1 MGNGRRP
8 DRGALGRSIHSV
20 KPVVCKGAAA
30 PSLQILP
37 LRLRASAGD
46 PPAFDSA
53 HTGMES
59 LKLSGI
65 KSFLRRTKTTAEL
78 EALAASTFTSATEEV
93 TITSIGTEG
102 TSSSGQVTM
111 PKWLLLQAIEDLLA
125 EGPNGRQL
133 FAIADRSRYGTA
145 V

>member
-1 MGNGRRP
+1 
-8 DRGALGRSIHSV
+8 
-20 KPVVCKGAAA
+20 
-30 PSLQILP
+30 
-37 LRLRASAGD
+37 
-46 PPAFDSA
+46 
-53 HTGMES
+53 MES

-78 EALAASTFTSATEEV
+78 EALAASTFASATEEV

-133 FAIADRSRYGTA
+133 GTFANFGA
-145 V
+145 VTSPV

>member
-1 MGNGRRP
+1 
-8 DRGALGRSIHSV
+8 
-20 KPVVCKGAAA
+20 
-30 PSLQILP
+30 
-37 LRLRASAGD
+37 
-46 PPAFDSA
+46 
-53 HTGMES
+53 MES

-78 EALAASTFTSATEEV
+78 EALAASTFASATEEV
-93 TITSIGTEG
+93 VITSIGTEG
-102 TSSSGQVTM
+102 TSSSGQVSM
-111 PKWLLLQAIEDLLA
+111 PKWLLLEAIEDLLT

>member
-1 MGNGRRP
+1 
-8 DRGALGRSIHSV
+8 
-20 KPVVCKGAAA
+20 
-30 PSLQILP
+30 
-37 LRLRASAGD
+37 
-46 PPAFDSA
+46 
-53 HTGMES
+53 MES

-78 EALAASTFTSATEEV
+78 EALAVTAFASASEPV

-111 PKWLLLQAIEDLLA
+111 PGHELLQAIEEVLA
-125 EGPNGRQL
+125 EGPGGRQL